1 MGTQKGP
8 TIIVKVVFDISV
20 VQNCHLPYVG
30 CDNLDSK
37 RSKKIDKLYF
47 CYLELELRKSALI
60 AY

>member
-37 RSKKIDKLYF
+37 RSKKIDK
-47 CYLELELRKSALI
+47 
-60 AY
+60 